1 MTVLRAMRSLLWVLL
16 LILGACSSANSAAEE
31 QSSPVTREQ
40 TPVPKVEL
48 IVSAA
53 ASLRDSMEEIGTLYE
68 NQHSPI
74 KILFN
79 FASTGSLQK
88 QIEQGAPVDI
98 FLAAGTSQ
106 MEALLDKKYI
116 ESSQSKVLLTN
127 ELVLIT
133 PRTGPAKLSLLEDLT
148 NPAVTRIAIG
158 DPKTVPAGSYAQRV
172 MTGAGLWEPAM
183 AKLVL
188 AKDVRQVLSYVETGN
203 ADAGFVYKTDALYSD
218 KVNLI
223 ELKGPAAKD
232 IKIEYPAGIVA
243 NSSHREEAARF
254 YSFLQGKEAEAVFVK
269 NGFTLPDE

>member
-1 MTVLRAMRSLLWVLL
+1 MTVLRAMRSLVWVLL
-16 LILGACSSANSAAEE
+16 LILGACSNANSAAED
-31 QSSPVTREQ
+31 QSASGSGGQSPAA
-40 TPVPKVEL
+40 KVEL

-53 ASLRDSMEEIGTLYE
+53 ASLRESMEEIGAIYM
-68 NQHSPI
+68 NQHSHI
-74 KILFN
+74 NIFFN

-88 QIEQGAPVDI
+88 QIEQGAPADI

-106 MEALLDKKYI
+106 MEALIDKKYI
-116 ESSQSKVLLTN
+116 DPSHSKVLLTN

-133 PRTGPAKLSLLEDLT
+133 SRTGAAELNLPEDLT

-172 MTGAGLWEPAM
+172 MSGAGLWESVQD
-183 AKLVL
+183 KLVL
-188 AKDVRQVLSYVETGN
+188 AKDVRQVLAYVETGN

-218 KVNLI
+218 KVRLI

-243 NSSHREEAARF
+243 NSSHREEAATF
-254 YSFLQGKEAEAVFVK
+254 YSFLLGKEAEAVYVK